1 MANLPSTWTP
11 KRNSTG
17 RSGVGVW
24 VIAPPTADV
33 ASWHP
38 CDEDNTDS
46 LEDVLAASDPDP
58 TRDEASAPPRLA
70 YQTSVGLGP
79 RLNSARSMGNE
90 LLQVQAWKLNTP
102 AKALTK
108 NGPSKSV
115 GLSGCLFTLE
125 FALLFPSPA
134 RQHL

>member
-58 TRDEASAPPRLA
+58 TRDEASDPPGWLIRRLWA
-70 YQTSVGLGP
+70 W
-79 RLNSARSMGNE
+79 
-90 LLQVQAWKLNTP
+90 VQ
-102 AKALTK
+102 
-108 NGPSKSV
+108 G
-115 GLSGCLFTLE
+115 
-125 FALLFPSPA
+125 
-134 RQHL
+134 